1 MFEAFEELCHLW
13 CYAEDLE
20 SFETACKEL
29 INFYA
34 LVSSTKSAI
43 THMGLNKNAA
53 VRIHIPI

>member
-1 MFEAFEELCHLW
+1 MW